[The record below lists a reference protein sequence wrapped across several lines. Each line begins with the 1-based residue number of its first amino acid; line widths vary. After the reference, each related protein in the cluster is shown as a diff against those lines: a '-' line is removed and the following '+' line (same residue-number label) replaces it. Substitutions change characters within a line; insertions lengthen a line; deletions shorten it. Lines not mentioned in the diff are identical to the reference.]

1 MERILKAPEIMQ
13 ELKHIKT
20 NPMKTQNLFLTFVAV
35 IFLNSCYN
43 TQTDKK
49 VYYNRI
55 NELKN
60 EGWSKSAATHI
71 AKVEFKLIQEDSLY
85 ISYMED

>member
-1 MERILKAPEIMQ
+1 
-13 ELKHIKT
+13 
-20 NPMKTQNLFLTFVAV
+20 MKTQNIFLTFVAV

-49 VYYNRI
+49 VYQDRV

-60 EGWSKSAATHI
+60 IGWSNSAAIHI
-71 AKVEFKLIQEDSLY
+71 AKVEFKLIPEDSLY

>member
-1 MERILKAPEIMQ
+1 
-13 ELKHIKT
+13 
-20 NPMKTQNLFLTFVAV
+20 MKTQNLFLTFVVA

-49 VYYNRI
+49 VYQDRV

-60 EGWSKSAATHI
+60 IGWSNSAAIHI
-71 AKVEFKLIQEDSLY
+71 AKVEFKLIPEDSLY